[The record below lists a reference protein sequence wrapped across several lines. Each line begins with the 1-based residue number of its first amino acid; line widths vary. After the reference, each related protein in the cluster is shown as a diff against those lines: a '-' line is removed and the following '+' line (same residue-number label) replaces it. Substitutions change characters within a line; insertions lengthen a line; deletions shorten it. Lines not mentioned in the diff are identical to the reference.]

1 MKNWK
6 GKMVRRKKPE
16 NEADDIVGIVLTNPK
31 EKSLSFTPSALALIL
46 VVDVMWGDEVE
57 YFVPIEELIICKF

>member
-16 NEADDIVGIVLTNPK
+16 NETDDIVGIVLTNPK

-57 YFVPIEELIICKF
+57 HFVPIEELIICKF

>member
-16 NEADDIVGIVLTNPK
+16 NETDDIVGIVLTNPK

>member
-1 MKNWK
+1 
-6 GKMVRRKKPE
+6 MVRRKKPE
-16 NEADDIVGIVLTNPK
+16 IGADDIVGIVLTNPK

-57 YFVPIEELIICKF
+57 HFVPIEELIICKS